1 MNFLLAFSRTV
12 DRLNTGFGNVADW
25 ATLLASLISV
35 GNAIMRYGVSYSSNA
50 WLEAQWYLFAAIVLL
65 GASYTLRRN
74 EHVRVDIVYGVLA
87 PRARLWIDV
96 VGMLV
101 FLLPAMGLL
110 AWMSWPFFVES
121 WIHDETSQNAGGLLR
136 WPLKLLLPIGFLLIF
151 LQGLSELIKR
161 IALLTGWLRDDDA
174 VVAYERPLQ

>member
-1 MNFLLAFSRTV
+1 MNVLLAFSRAV

-25 ATLLASLISV
+25 ATLLASLISA

-65 GASYTLRRN
+65 GASYTLKRN
-74 EHVRVDIVYGVLA
+74 EHVRVDILYGVLA

-96 VGMLV
+96 LGMLV

-161 IALLTGWLRDDDA
+161 VALLTGRIRDDDA